1 MAGPPNLEKA
11 QFSNPKNRKLNP
23 DRYPRPSSLQ
33 DTDINMA
40 TAERDPQTW
49 QVPEQTSSVTLTE
62 FINSIKRNKG
72 VFWTTLLV
80 CLAIGVAIC
89 LILPARYSSR
99 AEMLVEGTNGGGIS
113 PSPENIAADITVPG
127 AVYPLTTQVELIQTP
142 KVYFDALEEAG
153 IERPQTLEE
162 YRALP
167 QVSVVQKKESNV
179 INLLV
184 DGGNKEQV
192 KKLAE
197 AYPRAFQRFS
207 DSKRTEAAARAQ
219 QFVEQRLKEEAD
231 ALKQAETEF
240 AAFKQSKRVVD
251 SNSEIQFRQ
260 GQLAQARLTFVESQ
274 GIEQAALA
282 NAGEAERALARTPKQ
297 RPRLIDLQ
305 NYERVNQSREQL
317 NLLKVRRAELVQT
330 YKDTAPQVKE
340 VDAQIKVQEDHIADL
355 ESSLKATLMED
366 NPEYDI
372 AVRRLS
378 DANANKDAAI
388 SRRTEL
394 GRIVDQRQS
403 ELDALGSFTQEQ
415 REFERRIGLH
425 TQSIV
430 NMEQL
435 RDRVA
440 LRNNQVRSTVEPV
453 TGAIFAEQT
462 QPNWAVTMAIASVL
476 GLALAI
482 VFSIVRDSSLDKVN
496 SREEAYVLSGH
507 SNLSNIPDRS
517 RSKHPIITNPQTNLA
532 FEAYRV
538 LRSNIAVH
546 GRASEMK
553 SLTVS
558 STLRREGKSVVASNL
573 AIAFVLNG
581 QRTILVD
588 ADMRHP
594 TIHTLFGLQDKPGLG
609 DLLIG
614 SAGVNDV
621 LQPTTVD
628 GLYVVTCGTI
638 PANATEVMGSPRMQ
652 EIINMLTA
660 QADML
665 VVDSPHVIGLADA
678 PSLAAATDAS
688 ILVWQPGRASKSEF
702 REAVANL
709 EASSPAF
716 LGYVANRVS
725 AKDAHITGA

>member
-1 MAGPPNLEKA
+1 
-11 QFSNPKNRKLNP
+11 
-23 DRYPRPSSLQ
+23 
-33 DTDINMA
+33 MA

-49 QVPEQTSSVTLTE
+49 QVPEQTTSVTLTE

-72 VFWTTLLV
+72 VFWTTLLI
-80 CLAIGVAIC
+80 CLALGVVIC
-89 LILPARYSSR
+89 LVLPPKYTSR

-113 PSPENIAADITVPG
+113 PSPENIAADITIPN
-127 AVYPLTTQVELIQTP
+127 AVYPLTTQVELLQTP
-142 KVYFDALEEAG
+142 YVYYRALEEAG
-153 IERPQTLEE
+153 IPQPQTLDEL
-162 YRALP
+162 RALP
-167 QVSVVQKKESNV
+167 QVSVIQKKESN
-179 INLLV
+179 IIILSV
-184 DGGNKEQV
+184 DGGKKDQV
-192 KKLAE
+192 KAMAE
-197 AYPRAFQRFS
+197 AYPRTFQKYS
-207 DSKRTEAAARAQ
+207 DSKRMDAAQRAQ
-219 QFVEQRLKEEAD
+219 TFVTERLKQEEAS
-231 ALKQAETEF
+231 LKQAETEF

-251 SNSEIQFRQ
+251 STAELQFRQ
-260 GQLAQARLTFVESQ
+260 GQLAQARLSYVEVQ
-274 GIEQAALA
+274 GLEQGAIAQYNEALKA
-282 NAGEAERALARTPKQ
+282 LNATPKQ

-305 NYERVNQSREQL
+305 NYERINLAKEAL
-317 NLLKVRRAELVQT
+317 NALNIRRAETVQQ
-330 YKDTAPQVKE
+330 YKESAPQVRE
-340 VDAQIKVQEDHIADL
+340 IDAQIKVQGDHIAEL
-355 ESSLKATLMED
+355 ERSLKTTLMED
-366 NPEYDI
+366 NPEYDM

-378 DANANKDAAI
+378 DANAVKDANG
-388 SRRTEL
+388 SRRAEL
-394 GRIVDQRQS
+394 GKVVDQRQR
-403 ELDALGSFTQEQ
+403 ELDDLGGFTQAQ
-415 REFERRIGLH
+415 REFERRIALH
-425 TQSIV
+425 TQSIA
-430 NMEQL
+430 NLEQL
-435 RDRVA
+435 NDRVS
-440 LRNNQVRSTVEPV
+440 LRNNQVKSTVEPV

-462 QPNWAVTMAIASVL
+462 QPNWAVTMSIATVL

-496 SREEAYVLSGH
+496 SREEAFILSGH
-507 SNLSNIPDRS
+507 SNLSNIPERS

-538 LRSNIAVH
+538 LRSSVAVH
-546 GRASEMK
+546 GRVSDMK

-558 STLRREGKSVVASNL
+558 STLRKEGKSVVASNL

-594 TIHTLFGLQDKPGLG
+594 TLHTLFGLQDKPGLG

-614 SAGVNDV
+614 SSSVNDV

-709 EASSPAF
+709 QASSPAF